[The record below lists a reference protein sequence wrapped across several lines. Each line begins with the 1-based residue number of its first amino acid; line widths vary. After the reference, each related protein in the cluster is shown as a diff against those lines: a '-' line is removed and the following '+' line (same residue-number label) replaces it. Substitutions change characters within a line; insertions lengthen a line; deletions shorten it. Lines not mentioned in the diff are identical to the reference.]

1 MRLSVLIC
9 YLRASVYDGAG
20 VVIMLRFVCVCSSVR
35 KITREGMDGIGIV

>member
-35 KITREGMDGIGIV
+35 TREDMDGIGIV